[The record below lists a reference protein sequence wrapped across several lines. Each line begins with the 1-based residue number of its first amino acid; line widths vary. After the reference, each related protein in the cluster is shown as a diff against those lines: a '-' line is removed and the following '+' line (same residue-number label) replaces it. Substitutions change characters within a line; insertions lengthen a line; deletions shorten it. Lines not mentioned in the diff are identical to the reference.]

1 LRADFG
7 FFGTFIMA
15 DFGGDVEAF
24 RAEARTWLEANF
36 PPALRKDPNAQMAA
50 MMGGP
55 ETADVKV
62 WRERMGAQGWGTPTW
77 PKAYGGGGL
86 SRPEARVLA
95 EEMAKIGARNP
106 IGGMGVM
113 MFGPTL
119 IEVGTEEQ
127 KQRHIP
133 PIVKGELRWCQGYS
147 EPGSGSDL
155 ASLQTKCED
164 KGDHWLINGQKIWT
178 SGANLADW
186 CFCLVRTDPTKKH
199 EGISFVL
206 IDMKTPGVE
215 TRPIRLINGT
225 SPFCETFFTD
235 VKVPKEN
242 MMGPLNGG
250 WSIAKRLLQFERD
263 NISTGLGGGGN
274 AGLGAAPAGVV
285 ALAKK
290 YVGVG
295 DDGRLTDADFRKRV
309 TEHQMETRAF
319 QLTVQRAAQE
329 SKSNQGPS
337 AATSIMKYAGAKI
350 AQDRTELAIEAMGA
364 QGLGWEGEGFES
376 DELAA
381 VRGWLRAKANS
392 IEGGTSEINLNVVSK
407 RVLGL
412 PDPK

>member
-1 LRADFG
+1 
-7 FFGTFIMA
+7 MA
-15 DFGGDVEAF
+15 DFGATELDAF
-24 RAEARTWLEANF
+24 RTEARTWLEENF
-36 PPALRKDPNAQMAA
+36 PPALRKDPAAQMAA

-55 ETADVKV
+55 ETAEVKL
-62 WRERMGAQGWGTPTW
+62 WRERMGAKGWGTPTW

-86 SRPEARVLA
+86 SRQEARVLA

-119 IEVGTEEQ
+119 LEVGTEAQ

-155 ASLQTKCED
+155 ASLQTKAED
-164 KGDHWLINGQKIWT
+164 KGDHWLVNGQKIWT
-178 SGANLADW
+178 SGANTADW

-199 EGISFVL
+199 EGISFLL
-206 IDMKTPGVE
+206 IDMRTPGVE

-250 WSIAKRLLQFERD
+250 WTIAKRLLQFERD
-263 NISTGLGGGGN
+263 NISTGLGGGG
-274 AGLGAAPAGVV
+274 GLGAAPVGVV
-285 ALAKK
+285 DLAKR
-290 YVGVG
+290 YVGVA
-295 DDGRLTDADFRKRV
+295 DDGRLADGDFRKRV
-309 TEHQMETRAF
+309 IDHSMEARAF
-319 QLTVQRAAQE
+319 QLTVRRAADE
-329 SKSNQGPS
+329 AKSNQGPS

-350 AQDRTELAIEAMGA
+350 AQDRTELSIEALGH
-364 QGLGWEGEGFES
+364 QGLGWEGEGFAA

-381 VRGWLRAKANS
+381 TRGWLRAKANS